1 MPKDI
6 GENIPVQHV
15 IKEEQKVLDGLVE
28 QIRSDRASY
37 EASLEW
43 NINPNTG
50 EGLRAARDRVD
61 LARPYF
67 GHFIASTTPTSAKKL
82 DLRIGKDGAQTEPQI
97 VSWDADIANAYHL
110 RQGEP
115 GLTGRF
121 RIFSRREVDIEQA
134 AVKRISN
141 SYGFTTADG
150 AVQQPEGAGLTE
162 EDGITKPTSSRL
174 TRALE
179 RKREQG
185 FEDIVETIQPD
196 QFIEI
201 ARSASGPMLLD
212 GVAGSGKTTVALHRI
227 AYITSA
233 QRTTDVRVDVN
244 RVVALGPSQQFINWS
259 SKIKDSL
266 SIGPLRYDT
275 VPGFM
280 WSWFNGV
287 FPGGRIR
294 FDQRLEHEPVRTPTR
309 ATVERVESAIRIT
322 CAMPESLRSAVTTV
336 TFRVDVP
343 YKRENVEK
351 RMNTSDWKKFWR
363 SGPQL
368 IAVVDEESRP
378 GASTAYINLYR
389 AKELFEPTLTRS
401 EMERDV
407 VSQLTENVDRTIEML
422 GRLIPS
428 DVTSS
433 VLLLLV
439 SEEDQE
445 AADWIR
451 QNLNQAMALIK
462 SGSWSQRSKEYESIS
477 GIILQNVSEVARRL
491 EISSED
497 IARIARQANIDA
509 NHPLSSRS
517 AFVGELQRI
526 GSGLGK
532 RIDVNDTSIAGRELR
547 EGWEAQVRTQI
558 EDYVDAHWPLVSPD
572 RLLPWPIGRE
582 SEDSDQP
589 DRASLG
595 VLCAAVIRNIS
606 SNDALRNPLSH
617 IVVDEAQELSEAE
630 VVFLSNV
637 ARDQSLTLVGDL
649 RQALDGLAD
658 SDWSRYR
665 SILSDDLSVATFD
678 KSYRSTAAIT
688 EFCNEILRRRGISRL
703 AEPYLDRPGQPVTT
717 SICHDLAEH
726 DGGLIAWIETAI
738 AKGGTTCVI
747 VPESES
753 RTMRRHYEILI
764 SGVKRDSA
772 KQDSKEDTPPEIVV
786 AFPNEVKGL
795 EYNHVAVVLADQTSY
810 PLAPSA
816 GAALYVAC
824 TRATTSLQCFYYGVG
839 SPYIVD
845 DGSTAMTRIQA
856 GKGPAQVKAEKQL
869 AQYKEEQE
877 RARVAAENR
886 DAESSDD
893 VAALVKMLTE
903 EAKPIKKKVTKK
915 RVATKVKPKPTA
927 PSASSGWSIFGSNDS
942 KQEKGKKKKA
952 GWSIFGSNDD

>member
-1 MPKDI
+1 MPKDF
-6 GENIPVQHV
+6 GTNLPAPLV
-15 IKEEQKVLDGLVE
+15 IKEEQRVLDSIVE
-28 QIRSDRASY
+28 QIKADRESY

-43 NINPNTG
+43 NINQNTG
-50 EGLRAARDRVD
+50 KGLTAARDQVD
-61 LARPYF
+61 LSRPYF
-67 GHFIASTTPTSAKKL
+67 GHFIASTTPTSNKKL

-121 RIFSRREVDIEQA
+121 QIFSRREVDIDNA
-134 AVKRISN
+134 LVKRISN
-141 SYGFTTADG
+141 SYGFKTA
-150 AVQQPEGAGLTE
+150 EGALQQDEGTVLIE
-162 EDGITKPTSSRL
+162 KDGVSAPTSSRL

-179 RKREQG
+179 RKREQS

-233 QRTTDVRVDVN
+233 QRTAEVRVDIN

-259 SKIKDSL
+259 SKIKDFL

-280 WSWFNGV
+280 WSWFKGV

-322 CAMPESLRSAVTTV
+322 CAMPESLRSASTTV
-336 TFRVDVP
+336 PFMIDVP

-351 RMNTSDWKKFWR
+351 RMNTSDWNKFWR

-368 IAVVDEESRP
+368 VAVNDEESRP
-378 GASTAYINLYR
+378 GANTAYIDLYR
-389 AKELFEPTLTRS
+389 AKELFEPTLTNS

-407 VSQLTENVDRTIEML
+407 VGQLTENVERTIEML
-422 GRLIPS
+422 GRLSPS
-428 DVTSS
+428 DITSS
-433 VLLLLV
+433 ILLLLV
-439 SEEDQE
+439 SEENKE

-451 QNLNQAMALIK
+451 KNLNQAVALIK
-462 SGSWSQRSKEYESIS
+462 SGSWPQRSKEYENIS
-477 GIILQNVSEVARRL
+477 GIILQDVSEVARRL
-491 EISSED
+491 EIASED
-497 IARIARQANIDA
+497 IATIARQANTDA

-532 RIDVNDTSIAGRELR
+532 RIDVNDTTIAGRELR
-547 EGWEAQVRTQI
+547 DGWEAQVRTQI
-558 EDYVDAHWPLVSPD
+558 EDYVDVHWPLVSPD
-572 RLLPWPIGRE
+572 RLLPWPIRRE
-582 SEDSDQP
+582 TEGSDQP
-589 DRASLG
+589 DRDSLA
-595 VLCAAVIRNIS
+595 VLCAAVIKNIS
-606 SNDALRNPLSH
+606 SNDVLRNSLSH
-617 IVVDEAQELSEAE
+617 IVVDEVQELSEAE
-630 VVFLSNV
+630 VVFLSNA
-637 ARDQSLTLVGDL
+637 ARNQSLTLVGDL

-658 SDWSRYR
+658 SDWGRYR

-703 AEPYLDRPGQPVTT
+703 AVPYLDRQGEPVFT
-717 SICHDLAEH
+717 SVCRDLTDH
-726 DGGLIAWIETAI
+726 DGRLVAWLETALT
-738 AKGGTTCVI
+738 KGGTTCVI
-747 VPESES
+747 VPESDS
-753 RTMRRHYEILI
+753 RTMRRHYESLTA
-764 SGVKRDSA
+764 GVKRDSVGA
-772 KQDSKEDTPPEIVV
+772 GVSTDATPEIIV
-786 AFPNEVKGL
+786 AFPHEVKGL
-795 EYNHVAVVLADQTSY
+795 EYNHVAVVLVDQTNY
-810 PLAPSA
+810 PLSLSA

-824 TRATTSLQCFYYGVG
+824 TRATASLQCFYFGVG
-839 SPYIVD
+839 SPFVVD
-845 DGSTAMTRIQA
+845 QDSAVITRIQA
-856 GKGPAQVKAEKQL
+856 EKGPAQVKAGEQV
-869 AQYKEEQE
+869 AQYRAEQE
-877 RARVAAENR
+877 RTRVAAENSEVEN
-886 DAESSDD
+886 AAD
-893 VAALVKMLTE
+893 VAALVEMLSE
-903 EAKPIKKKVTKK
+903 EAKPSKKGVTKK
-915 RVATKVKPKPTA
+915 RVAARVKRKRA
-927 PSASSGWSIFGSNDS
+927 ASSPASGWSIFGSSDS
-942 KQEKGKKKKA
+942 NQDKGKKKKT